1 MVSDMECVE
10 TAEYTVDR
18 KLLVSLSLRRVAR
31 RWWWVA
37 VIPLLGAIEMLVT
50 TGDIVWLLAAL
61 MICMVLW
68 PWMVMM
74 AYYSVALRPEIIKA
88 MTPVRARVSA
98 DGVTFVTDGDVTE
111 RAMRWDEADSVWVRS
126 TCVALWRHGDI
137 MVIPRTAVASDAG
150 WDMVTEWGMSSKTG
164 S

>member
-1 MVSDMECVE
+1 MMPEMECVE
-10 TAEYTVDR
+10 TAVYTVDR

-37 VIPLLGAIEMLVT
+37 VIPLLGAVEMFVT
-50 TGDIVWLLAAL
+50 RGDIAWLLAAL

-74 AYYSVALRPEIIKA
+74 AYYSVALRPGIIKA
-88 MTPVRARVSA
+88 MAPVRACVTA
-98 DGVTFVTDGDVTE
+98 DSVTFVSVEDDTE
-111 RAMRWDEADSVWVRS
+111 RTMRWAEADSVWVRA

-137 MVIPRTAVASDAG
+137 MVIPRDAVTSDAA
-150 WDMVTEWGMSSKTG
+150 WDMVTQWGISSKTV

>member
-1 MVSDMECVE
+1 MVSEMKCVE
-10 TAEYTVDR
+10 TDGYTVDR

-31 RWWWVA
+31 RWWWIA

-50 TGDIVWLLAAL
+50 SGDIVWLLAAL

-74 AYYSVALRPEIIKA
+74 AYYSVALRPGIIKA
-88 MTPVRARVSA
+88 MTPVRARVTA
-98 DGVTFVTDGDVTE
+98 DSVTFVSVEDETE
-111 RAMRWDEADSVWVRS
+111 RTMRWAEADSVWVRA

-137 MVIPRTAVASDAG
+137 MVIPRSAVTSDAG
-150 WDMVTEWGMSSKTG
+150 WDMVAEWGVSSKTG